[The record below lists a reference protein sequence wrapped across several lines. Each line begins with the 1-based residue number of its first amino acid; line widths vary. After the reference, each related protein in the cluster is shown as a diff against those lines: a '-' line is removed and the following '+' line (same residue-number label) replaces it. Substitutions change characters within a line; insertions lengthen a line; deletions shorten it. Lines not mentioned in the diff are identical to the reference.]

1 MATTPDPFN
10 LERFVRAQQ
19 PIYATA
25 LAELQ
30 AGRKRSHWMWFVFP
44 QYTGLGQSE
53 MSRRYAITSLDEAGH
68 YLAHPVLG
76 ERLTTC
82 ARTLLTIT
90 GRSAHAIFGSPDDLK
105 LRSSM
110 TLFAEVAGPESAFAQ
125 VLAHLFQGQR
135 DPQTLALLRQTDRG
149 RP

>member
-1 MATTPDPFN
+1 MATTADPFD

-30 AGRKRSHWMWFVFP
+30 AGRKRSHWMWFIFP
-44 QYTGLGQSE
+44 QYAGLGQSE
-53 MSRRYAITSLDEAGH
+53 MSRRYAIASLDEARH

-90 GRSAHAIFGSPDDLK
+90 ERSAHAIFGSPDDVK

-110 TLFAEVAGPESAFAQ
+110 TLFAEAAGPDSAFAE
-125 VLAHLFQGQR
+125 VLAHLFQSER
-135 DPQTLALLRQTDRG
+135 DPKTLALLRQDGGG
-149 RP
+149 RT